1 MATQTG
7 TMSPFYSDEY
17 PEPSHLLRKVILLFL
32 LVTALALG
40 LAILYSENSS
50 YPIWLKEIFAAL
62 SMTVTA
68 GFGSRFIIR
77 NQSGFVRFVAALAA
91 YIVGLYMLGFASAWK
106 YGMGPIEFWAKEMD
120 WDGIVQLAIGVFL
133 LMLVFRSWRHTQP
146 LVSESTASS
155 RRSAGLFSVRRK
167 NKGQWTNVKSNS
179 RAIQPPKI
187 SIPGFSWPK
196 FDESNRKKIKTSHSI
211 ARNNARDNRGRD
223 LPLVV
228 NKPIRSKRR
237 GVFRSKPHVKL
248 ALVEEHRCPYC
259 LDIVNRTDK
268 RGTVECEVCHTLH
281 HKDCWEITGM
291 CQVPHLNT

>member
-1 MATQTG
+1 MTARTG
-7 TMSPFYSDEY
+7 IMSPYYSEEY

-40 LAILYSENSS
+40 LVILFRQMSN
-50 YPIWLKEIFAAL
+50 YPVWLKEIFAVL
-62 SMTVTA
+62 SVAVAA

-77 NQSGFVRFVAALAA
+77 NQPGFVRFVAAMAA
-91 YIVGLYMLGFASAWK
+91 YVVGLHVLGLASAWK
-106 YGMGPIEFWAKEMD
+106 YGMGPVEFWSKEMD
-120 WDGIVQLAIGVFL
+120 WDGIVQFAIGVFL
-133 LMLVFRSWRHTQP
+133 LMMIFRAWKRTQP
-146 LVSESTASS
+146 LVSESTAGS
-155 RRSAGLFSVRRK
+155 RRSADSLFVRRK
-167 NKGQWTNVKSNS
+167 YKSPPTNVNS
-179 RAIQPPKI
+179 ISRTIEPPKV
-187 SIPGFSWPK
+187 SAPRFSWPK
-196 FDESNRKKIKTSHSI
+196 IGVSNRKKIITPRSVARSN
-211 ARNNARDNRGRD
+211 ARNDRVHDA
-223 LPLVV
+223 PLVV

>member
-1 MATQTG
+1 MAAQTG
-7 TMSPFYSDEY
+7 TMSPLYSDEY

-32 LVTALALG
+32 FVTALALG
-40 LAILYSENSS
+40 LVILFREMSN

-62 SMTVTA
+62 SMAVTA

-77 NQSGFVRFVAALAA
+77 NQPGFVRFIAALAA
-91 YIVGLYMLGFASAWK
+91 YVVGLYMLGFASVWK
-106 YGMGPIEFWAKEMD
+106 YGMGPIEFWSKEMD

-133 LMLVFRSWRHTQP
+133 LMMVFRAWRRAQP
-146 LVSESTASS
+146 SVSEAIASPG
-155 RRSAGLFSVRRK
+155 RSAGSLPARRK
-167 NKGQWTNVKSNS
+167 YKSPRANVKSNS
-179 RAIQPPKI
+179 RTIEPPKV
-187 SIPGFSWPK
+187 SVPVFSWPK
-196 FDESNRKKIKTSHSI
+196 FGVPNRKKIKTSRSLAKGN
-211 ARNNARDNRGRD
+211 ARNDRVHDI
-223 LPLVV
+223 PLTV